1 MSYSVYIPNIDAWK
15 QHFKHPP
22 KGNKKFYTISTTK
35 QQHGEDMEPI
45 KLVTPTQ
52 SVVEQARSNLKR
64 MRRDEDAQRIMIQPN
79 QKKAKKFQIK
89 SNTPVKKK
97 KTYNK

>member
-64 MRRDEDAQRIMIQPN
+64 MCRDEDARLIIQ
-79 QKKAKKFQIK
+79 QKHKK
-89 SNTPVKKK
+89 SKKVPDK
-97 KTYNK
+97 K